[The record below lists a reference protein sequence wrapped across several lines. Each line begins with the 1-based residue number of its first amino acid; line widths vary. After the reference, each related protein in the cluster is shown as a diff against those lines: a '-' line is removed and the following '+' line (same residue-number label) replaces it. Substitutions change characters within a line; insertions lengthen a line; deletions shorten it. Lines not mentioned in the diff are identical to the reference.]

1 MQKMNKAL
9 FAVFIVLLF
18 SFACAPTAKTTRYDV
33 SPQPEKVY
41 TFSIP
46 PESTSREIRDN
57 KPDILKG
64 FPFISSQPVTNF
76 RGKFPP
82 EFYSGIKYRWDA
94 EYIGFVDFWK
104 LRYNQHL
111 YDVIYINP
119 MWIGD
124 LSLGE
129 NDFLKNI
136 VSSYNISDEQFKILE
151 TWIRNGGIL
160 WMEPAIFISSYDY
173 NLNKFDDAKLK
184 NLVDKLKA
192 MTILGN
198 RLNVQ
203 IFTAKKIDEFNT
215 EKLSIEVTPESI
227 QDMDGLDRD
236 LKKLLL
242 EQTDY
247 IGIYISV
254 DGTPIIKSGN
264 TVFASYVNYGK
275 GKILTL
281 APFDFRNVHYD
292 GEIFR
297 LDLLS
302 WALNGRK

>member
-1 MQKMNKAL
+1 MQKMDKI
-9 FAVFIVLLF
+9 FFPVFIILLF
-18 SFACAPTAKTTRYDV
+18 SFACAPTAKTTRCDV
-33 SPQPEKVY
+33 SPQSEKVY

-82 EFYSGIKYRWDA
+82 EFYSDIKYRWNA

-111 YDVIYINP
+111 YDVIYIDP

-136 VSSYNISDEQFKILE
+136 IYSYNISDEQFKILE

-173 NLNKFDDAKLK
+173 NLNKFDDEKLK
-184 NLVDKLKA
+184 NLVDRLKT

-198 RLNVQ
+198 KLNVQ
-203 IFTAKKIDEFNT
+203 TFTAKKIDEFNM
-215 EKLSIEVTPESI
+215 EKLSIEVTPEKI
-227 QDMDGLDRD
+227 QDMDGLDKD
-236 LKKLLL
+236 VKKLLL
-242 EQTDY
+242 EQSDY
-247 IGIYISV
+247 IGIYITV
-254 DGTPIIKSGN
+254 DGPPIIKSGN
-264 TVFASYVNYGK
+264 TVYASYVDYGS
-275 GKILTL
+275 GKIITL

>member
-1 MQKMNKAL
+1 MQKMNKVF
-9 FAVFIVLLF
+9 FAVFIILLF
-18 SFACAPTAKTTRYDV
+18 SFACAPTAKTTRCDV
-33 SPQPEKVY
+33 SPQPEEVY

-76 RGKFPP
+76 TGKFPP
-82 EFYSGIKYRWDA
+82 EFYSGIKYRWNA

-119 MWIGD
+119 MWLGD
-124 LSLGE
+124 LSLGG

-136 VSSYNISDEQFKILE
+136 VYSYNISDEQFNILE

-160 WMEPAIFISSYDY
+160 WIEPAIYISTYDY
-173 NLNKFDDAKLK
+173 HLNKFDDEKLK
-184 NLVDKLKA
+184 NLVDRLKA

-198 RLNVQ
+198 KLNVRT
-203 IFTAKKIDEFNT
+203 FTAKKIDEFNT
-215 EKLSIEVTPESI
+215 EKLSIEVTPENVR
-227 QDMDGLDRD
+227 DMGGLDRD
-236 LKKLLL
+236 VKKLLL

-247 IGIYISV
+247 TGIYITV

>member
-1 MQKMNKAL
+1 LSQYDSEKKKEGIMLQMNRAL

-18 SFACAPTAKTTRYDV
+18 SFACAPTSKTSRCNI

-64 FPFISSQPVTNF
+64 FPFISSQPITNF
-76 RGKFPP
+76 KGKFPP
-82 EFYSGIKYRWDA
+82 EFYSDIKYRWNA
-94 EYIGFVDFWK
+94 EYMGFVDFWK

-136 VSSYNISDEQFKILE
+136 VYSYNISDEQFKILD
-151 TWIRNGGIL
+151 TWIK
-160 WMEPAIFISSYDY
+160 
-173 NLNKFDDAKLK
+173 NKLS
-184 NLVDKLKA
+184 VR
-192 MTILGN
+192 T
-198 RLNVQ
+198 
-203 IFTAKKIDEFNT
+203 FTAKKIDEFNT

-227 QDMDGLDRD
+227 RDMNGMDRD
-236 LKKLLL
+236 VKKLLL

-247 IGIYISV
+247 IGIYITV
-254 DGTPIIKSGN
+254 DGSPIIKSGN
-264 TVFASYVNYGK
+264 TVFASYVNYGQ